1 MLNKIVFSSTAATYG
16 EPKYSDLESDETN
29 PINTYGETK
38 VAMEKMIKC
47 FEQA

>member
-1 MLNKIVFSSTAATYG
+1 VNLSI
-16 EPKYSDLESDETN
+16 PILESDETN